1 MVIAKDNIATRDDLG
16 ILKLKMIGIKNKK
29 PDALNSIFQ
38 QGVENKIYDPNV
50 VLDLD
55 YSVVLPK
62 GK

>member
-1 MVIAKDNIATRDDLG
+1 
-16 ILKLKMIGIKNKK
+16 
-29 PDALNSIFQ
+29 LNSIFQ